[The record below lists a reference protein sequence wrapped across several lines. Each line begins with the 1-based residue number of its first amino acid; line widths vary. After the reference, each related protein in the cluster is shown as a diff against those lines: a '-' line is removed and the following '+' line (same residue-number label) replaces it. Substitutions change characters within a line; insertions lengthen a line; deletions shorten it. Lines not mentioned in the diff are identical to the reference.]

1 MDIRILPLGP
11 IETNAFLL
19 TDGADAVLIDAPMG
33 AFDAVGEVLARS
45 GATLGA
51 LLLTHGHWDHTTDAH
66 RFQAAGVPLHG
77 HAGDRELF
85 ENPAVMAPFLIPGVP
100 LEPVR
105 IDHWV
110 EEGRPLG
117 VLGKAVEVRHV
128 PGHAPGNVLFHF
140 PEQSACFSGDAL
152 FAGGIGRYDLPGGD
166 FTTLEDSIRRKIY
179 TLPEDTEIYPGHGPV
194 TSVREEK
201 RRNPFVRGG

>member
-1 MDIRILPLGP
+1 MNIRILPLGP

-19 TDGADAVLIDAPMG
+19 SDGADAVLIDAPMG
-33 AFDAVGEVLARS
+33 AFETVGEILDQS
-45 GATLGA
+45 GATLRA

-66 RFQAAGVPLHG
+66 RFQAAGIPLYG
-77 HAGDRELF
+77 HTDDRELF
-85 ENPAVMAPFLIPGVP
+85 ENPSVMASFLIPGIP

-105 IDHWV
+105 IDHWL
-110 EEGRPLG
+110 EEGRPLDF
-117 VLGKAVEVRHV
+117 LGETVEVRHV

-140 PEQSACFSGDAL
+140 PGQAACFSGDAL

-166 FTTLEDSIRRKIY
+166 FHVLEESIRRKIY
-179 TLPEDTEIYPGHGPV
+179 TLPEDTDVYPGHGPV

-201 RRNPFVRGG
+201 RRNPFVRSE